1 MYWGQPTLIATNEDI
16 VECYPSTVW
25 TADCLGIAFRV
36 TAKGGVVHQV
46 TRPTILRH
54 RPRLA
59 SRLDIHNINPVA
71 HGKRIHNL

>member
-36 TAKGGVVHQV
+36 TAKGGVVPSYQTNHSSAS
-46 TRPTILRH
+46 PT
-54 RPRLA
+54 
-59 SRLDIHNINPVA
+59 S
-71 HGKRIHNL
+71 GQST